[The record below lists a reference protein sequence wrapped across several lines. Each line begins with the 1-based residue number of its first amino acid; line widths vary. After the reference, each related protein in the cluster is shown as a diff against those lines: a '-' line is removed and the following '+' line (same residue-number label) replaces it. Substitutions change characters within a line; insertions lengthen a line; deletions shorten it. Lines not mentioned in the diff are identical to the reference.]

1 MNQPVSAH
9 QPQAS
14 LRPSACPGLL
24 RIVQAQDGGICRIKL
39 AGGALWADQADAV
52 ADAAER
58 FATGEIEVTNR
69 GNLQIRGIGSDPS
82 GLIERLLAAGLGPRD
97 AAGDDVRNLML
108 SPTAGV
114 DPQMLVDTRPLAEQ
128 LLQAL
133 ETTPRFHQLSA
144 KFAVQVD
151 GGEALAML
159 EHPHDVW
166 LSTVRLEGELWWV
179 FGLAGCP
186 ANNAPVGAVPLVQG
200 HALVLAVLNRFLDLA
215 TPEQA
220 RMRQLLAEH
229 SPDDFVAGLGLS
241 IRRDATVLHWRRSA
255 TVGNG
260 YLGIYPQ
267 QQAGLSAVGGAAPLG
282 RLTPHMLRGAAQL
295 ARERGD
301 GSLRMT
307 PWQSLLLPNIAHPHA
322 AAINREL
329 AQLGLLCSPDQPL
342 ARLVACTG
350 SAGCAKAQAETKGD
364 ARLLATLLA
373 SGAPASVHLS
383 GCPRSCAMAHVAP
396 ATLLAQNPGHYDLYL
411 RDAAQ
416 PGFGSLRARNLT
428 LKEAGAL
435 LDACSRSTLDD

>member
-9 QPQAS
+9 QPQVS

-24 RIVQAQDGGICRIKL
+24 RIVQAKDGGICRIKL
-39 AGGALWADQADAV
+39 AGGTLSADQADAV

-69 GNLQIRGIGSDPS
+69 GNLQIRGIGSDQS
-82 GLIERLLAAGLGPRD
+82 GVIERLLAAGLGPRD

-108 SPTAGV
+108 SPAAGV

-128 LLQAL
+128 VLQAL

-159 EHPHDVW
+159 AHPHDLW
-166 LSTVRLEGELWWV
+166 LSPVQLEGELWWA

-186 ANNAPVGAVPLVQG
+186 ANNSPVGAIPLTQG
-200 HALVLAVLNRFLDLA
+200 RELVLAVLNRFLDLA

-229 SPDDFVAGLGLS
+229 SPDDFVAGLGLTL
-241 IRRDATVLHWRRSA
+241 RRDPTLLHWHRSA
-255 TVGNG
+255 TVGTS

-267 QQAGLSAVGGAAPLG
+267 LQPGLSAVGGAAPLG
-282 RLTPHMLRGAAQL
+282 RLNPAMLRGAAQL
-295 ARERGD
+295 AREHGD

-307 PWQSLLLPNIAHPHA
+307 PWQSLWLPNIAHLHA
-322 AAINREL
+322 AAVRSGL
-329 AQLGLLCSPDQPL
+329 AQLGLLCSAESPL

-373 SGAPASVHLS
+373 SGASASVHLS

-396 ATLLAQNPGHYDLYL
+396 ATLLAQSPGHYDLYL